1 LDVLLAPCIR
11 GYPSMLY
18 RDIARQGNGSRAVIG
33 GELRYVLARAPDAR
47 ADLAAELPA
56 VGQ

>member
-1 LDVLLAPCIR
+1 
-11 GYPSMLY
+11 MLY
-18 RDIARQGNGSRAVIG
+18 RDIARQGNRSRAVIG